1 MPSLYF
7 LENECLFWENFSLIS
22 SSFVYSAGYALD
34 DLECTHM
41 FQIEAYPKQQLC
53 LFATMAY
60 IYGETHGSVP
70 KPRFVTPS
78 QWSEW
83 SWHLH
88 WNFNNFISS
97 FYSIVLLSLSALLKC
112 ADNMILIVFLVIKGL
127 IKQKSYLS
135 SNVFM
140 LAIWRCCKY
149 EVNLKFLIIESY
161 DNFLLMVKLKSKV
174 NTGIA

>member
-70 KPRFVTPS
+70 KPRFVS
-78 QWSEW
+78 VFEGSE
-83 SWHLH
+83 SRLSIPFRFVRNGRNISYQFKKQNKFHLIL
-88 WNFNNFISS
+88 NLGPFRIFRLNSTRNI
-97 FYSIVLLSLSALLKC
+97 SLSFHMFRSAIEKLL
-112 ADNMILIVFLVIKGL
+112 NLIEPCSI
-127 IKQKSYLS
+127 
-135 SNVFM
+135 
-140 LAIWRCCKY
+140 
-149 EVNLKFLIIESY
+149 
-161 DNFLLMVKLKSKV
+161 
-174 NTGIA
+174 